1 VLNADPERANRL
13 ESLGIVGRDEGLGI
27 SRHRAPDAAGTS
39 RALFCDVIAEHPT
52 ATVRL
57 SGDLAASTVAELGA
71 ELVAL
76 IRTRHHQLVIDL
88 HGLSHVSPVCVG
100 VLNRTVTELDA
111 LGGELTLTGVSD
123 TDAGA
128 LRLAGLNDTIRLVV
142 ATHPSPLRSGGT
154 TDSKVSPSMHS
165 QRPDPGLRFEGERT

>member
-1 VLNADPERANRL
+1 M
-13 ESLGIVGRDEGLGI
+13 GIVGSDEGLGM
-27 SRHRAPDAAGTS
+27 SRRGMPDKARRAGM
-39 RALFCDVIAEHPT
+39 LFCDVSAEYPA

-76 IRTRHHQLVIDL
+76 IRTRHHQLVIDM

-100 VLNRTVTELDA
+100 VLNRAVTELHA
-111 LGGELTLTGVSD
+111 LGGELALSGVSV

-142 ATHPSPLRSGGT
+142 APHPSPVRSGDT
-154 TDSKVSPSMHS
+154 TNSAVPSSMDS
-165 QRPDPGLRFEGERT
+165 QRPDTGLPFEGERR

>member
-1 VLNADPERANRL
+1 MLNADPKWANHL
-13 ESLGIVGRDEGLGI
+13 EPTGFSSHDEGLGS
-27 SRHRAPDAAGTS
+27 SRHGAPDIARTS
-39 RALFCDVIAEHPT
+39 RALFCDVSAEHPA
-52 ATVRL
+52 ATLRL
-57 SGDLAASTVAELGA
+57 SGDLAANTVAELGA

-142 ATHPSPLRSGGT
+142 APHPSPLRSGDT
-154 TDSKVSPSMHS
+154 TNSKVSPSMDS